1 MIMKRRTVLMIITA
15 FSIAFIMIGAVIAF
29 KLGYTCGQTA
39 ERVDLLERFE
49 QKREKTSETQQNV
62 DVNIDTFNSDLQ
74 KIMSY
79 TGVSNNE

>member
-1 MIMKRRTVLMIITA
+1 MIITA
-15 FSIAFIMIGAVIAF
+15 FSIAFIMIGSVIVF
-29 KLGYTCGQTA
+29 KLGYVCGQTA
-39 ERVDLLERFE
+39 ERLDLLERFDE
-49 QKREKTSETQQNV
+49 KREKTSETQQNI

>member
-1 MIMKRRTVLMIITA
+1 MIITA

>member
-1 MIMKRRTVLMIITA
+1 MIITA

-29 KLGYTCGQTA
+29 KLGYVCGQTA
-39 ERVDLLERFE
+39 ERFDLLERFDE
-49 QKREKTSETQQNV
+49 KREKTSETQQNI

>member
-1 MIMKRRTVLMIITA
+1 MILTT
-15 FSIAFIMIGAVIAF
+15 FSIVLTIVCAVIAF
-29 KLGYTCGQTA
+29 KLGYVCGQTA
-39 ERVDLLERFE
+39 ERVDLLERFGE
-49 QKREKTSETQQNV
+49 KREESSKTQRNI

>member
-1 MIMKRRTVLMIITA
+1 MIITA

-29 KLGYTCGQTA
+29 KLGYVCGQTA
-39 ERVDLLERFE
+39 ERLDLLERFDE
-49 QKREKTSETQQNV
+49 KREETSKTQQNI

>member
-1 MIMKRRTVLMIITA
+1 MILTA
-15 FSIAFIMIGAVIAF
+15 VSIAFIMIGAVIAF
-29 KLGYTCGQTA
+29 KLGYVCGQTA
-39 ERVDLLERFE
+39 ERVDLLERFGE
-49 QKREKTSETQQNV
+49 KREETSKTQQNI

>member
-1 MIMKRRTVLMIITA
+1 MIITA

-29 KLGYTCGQTA
+29 KLGYVCGQTA
-39 ERVDLLERFE
+39 ERLDLLERFDE
-49 QKREKTSETQQNV
+49 KREKTSETQQNI